1 VTEQPPP
8 YPPDPAGGPPPPED
22 AAGPA
27 FQLGSGATS
36 PVPGPLATQVF
47 MPGQPAQPSGPTM
60 QFGAPPPGAPMGP
73 PPGPPPQGPPPPF
86 AQQQGPPPGYPQ
98 QGPPPGYPQ
107 QGPPPGYPPQGPPP
121 GYPPQG
127 PPPGYPPQGPPPGYP
142 PQGPPPGYPP
152 GPPPGYPQQQGA
164 PPGYPPPPG
173 YPQQYGAISPYQQ
186 MGQVAYPGPLATPGK
201 RFVGYLLYIV
211 LFIVTLVIGY
221 IIWDIVLWKKGRTPV
236 YQLMKMQVV
245 KKDTGQPADRGTM
258 FLRGFVGGILQSI
271 LNSFIIGYILL
282 FMPFWDKDKQ
292 LIWDKISN
300 TVVLDMSGVPGYS

>member
-98 QGPPPGYPQ
+98 QGPPPGYP
-107 QGPPPGYPPQGPPP
+107 
-121 GYPPQG
+121 
-127 PPPGYPPQGPPPGYP
+127 
-142 PQGPPPGYPP
+142 P

-201 RFVGYLLYIV
+201 RFLGYLLYIV